1 MATGTLEHPEDTLT
15 HGSCVTAQILRIL
28 RGRRNAAPGDYDARA
43 MAERCKR
50 IAESTRFQAFIFA
63 VILLNAVALGLQTY
77 DGIDE
82 DIGPVL
88 HIINDVCVG
97 IFVVELAIRI
107 TAYGSRPQDF
117 FRDGWNVFDFIVI
130 TAAFVPGVRESTT
143 LLRLAR
149 LLRVVRIVTVL
160 PEFRII
166 VRGMARSLPPIGSLA
181 LLALLLMYVYGMVG
195 WILFHEGDPENWGN
209 LGDAMLSLFVMMTL
223 ENWPNYLEAAQEIH
237 SWSWI
242 YFVTYIVLASF
253 RLFNVLIA
261 VVLTSMEAARAEDER
276 LARRIQRELR
286 DEREEL
292 VEAMRSLRSAVD
304 ELEERIERRGGPEQP
319 GGAESGA

>member
-1 MATGTLEHPEDTLT
+1 M
-15 HGSCVTAQILRIL
+15 V
-28 RGRRNAAPGDYDARA
+28 
-43 MAERCKR
+43 ERCGR
-50 IAESTRFQAFIFA
+50 IADSTRFQGFIFA
-63 VILLNAVALGLQTY
+63 VIVLNAIALGLQTY
-77 DGIDE
+77 DAIEE
-82 DIGPVL
+82 DTGSLL

-107 TAYGSRPQDF
+107 TAFGRRPQNF

-130 TAAFVPGVRESTT
+130 TAAFIPGVRESTT

-166 VRGMARSLPPIGSLA
+166 VRGMARSLPPLGSLA
-181 LLALLLMYVYGMVG
+181 LMAVLLMYVYGMVG

-223 ENWPNYLEAAQEIH
+223 ENWPAYLDAAQEIH
-237 SWSWI
+237 PWSWI
-242 YFVTYIVLASF
+242 FFVSYIVLASF
-253 RLFNVLIA
+253 LLFNVLIA
-261 VVLTSMEAARAEDER
+261 VVLTSMEAARAEDAR
-276 LARRIQRELR
+276 LARALRRDLKEAEQIIR

-292 VEAMRSLRSAVD
+292 VEAMSSLRDAVD
-304 ELEERIERRGGPEQP
+304 ELEHRIERAGNGGDPD
-319 GGAESGA
+319 GAESRA